1 MQADSQGKGGGV
13 VIYDAS
19 IGSAVESAANWLTDF
34 FGDWQGYLF
43 SYIAIPLLVIAG
55 VLFTWLG
62 GGAQIRLFITSLKTI
77 RERATTD
84 SAVSPFQALMI
95 STASRVGTGNIA
107 GVTAAI
113 IAGGPS
119 AVFWMWLMASLGAA
133 SALVESTLAQV
144 YKQKMGKEF
153 RGGPSYYMQRALKQ
167 RWMGVVFA
175 IALIACYAW
184 GFNALQAN
192 KISGVTDA
200 YVAEGSHTLVHVIVG
215 VVLAIITGVTIYLG
229 QKAISWVTSVLV
241 PIMAVLYL
249 AMGAII
255 ILKNA
260 GEIPGAFGSIFSDVF
275 TFKAGAG
282 GFMGTAIM
290 WGIKRGLFSNEAGMG
305 SAPNAAAS
313 ADTSHPVKQGLVQM
327 LSVFIDTMVICST
340 TALMVLTSGV
350 VWNSDSKDM
359 TVVQDAVKLN
369 LGSAGQLILTISVLL
384 FAFSSIIGNYY
395 YTESN
400 MFFILKRRSN
410 LHVFRG
416 AVVLVVFWG
425 AIQGYDLAWNTA
437 DFLMAIMAII
447 NLVAILLLAPRAR
460 AVIKDF
466 YAQRKAGKDPTF
478 IAAEVGITDTDWW
491 KPGMVTLSDQPEE
504 EPAKA

>member
-1 MQADSQGKGGGV
+1 MTGNSVDILADGFVDGLS
-13 VIYDAS
+13 
-19 IGSAVESAANWLTDF
+19 NF

-43 SYIAIPLLVIAG
+43 TYIAIPLLVIAG

-62 GGAQIRLFITSLKTI
+62 GGAQVRLFVTSLKTI
-77 RERATTD
+77 KEKATTD
-84 SAVSPFQALMI
+84 TAVSPFQALMI

-113 IAGGPS
+113 IAGGPG

-144 YKQKMGKEF
+144 YKQKMGREF
-153 RGGPSYYMQRALKQ
+153 RGGPSFYMQRALKQ
-167 RWMGVVFA
+167 RWMGIIFA

-184 GFNALQAN
+184 GFNGLQAN

-200 YVAEGSHTLVHVIVG
+200 YVAESSQTLVHVIIG
-215 VVLAIITGVTIYLG
+215 VVLAILTGVTIYMG
-229 QKAISWVTSVLV
+229 QKAIGWVTSVLV

-249 AMGAII
+249 AMGAVII
-255 ILKNA
+255 MKNA
-260 GEIPGAFGSIFSDVF
+260 GEIPQAFSDIF
-275 TFKAGAG
+275 GNIFNFKAGAG
-282 GFMGTAIM
+282 GFMGSAIM

-327 LSVFIDTMVICST
+327 LSVFIDTMVICTT
-340 TALMVLTSGV
+340 TALVVLTSGV
-350 VWNSDSKDM
+350 DFWNKDAKDM
-359 TVVQDAVKLN
+359 ALVQDAVKLN
-369 LGSAGQLILTISVLL
+369 LGDVGQLILTISVLL

-410 LHVFRG
+410 LHIFRALVV
-416 AVVLVVFWG
+416 AVVCFG

-460 AVIKDF
+460 VVIKDF
-466 YAQRKAGKDPTF
+466 YAQRKAGKDPSF
-478 IAAEVGITDTDWW
+478 IAADVGITDTDWW
-491 KPGMVTLSDQPEE
+491 KPGMVTLSDSEAEP
-504 EPAKA
+504 EPAAQ